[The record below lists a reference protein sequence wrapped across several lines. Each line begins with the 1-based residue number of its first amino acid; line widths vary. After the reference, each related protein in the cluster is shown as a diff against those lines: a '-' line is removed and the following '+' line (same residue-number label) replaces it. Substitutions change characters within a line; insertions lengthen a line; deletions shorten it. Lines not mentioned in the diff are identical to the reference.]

1 MTNGQ
6 MPNGAYYFRR
16 KDREMMKKI
25 IGVCLVLMILASTGC
40 KSKEEDNKD
49 SAAGPETSVLENE
62 AKIEQLTVQQKPEP
76 NSISLTILCSD
87 CGKDFKISEDK
98 KMMVCSGCGKKIDV
112 NTFEQMR
119 LEKIIEAMKKMQNE

>member
-1 MTNGQ
+1 MEYLILNADLISER
-6 MPNGAYYFRR
+6 NL
-16 KDREMMKKI
+16 EMD
-25 IGVCLVLMILASTGC
+25 LDLLSFLA
-40 KSKEEDNKD
+40 
-49 SAAGPETSVLENE
+49 VENE
-62 AKIEQLTVQQKPEP
+62 TKVEQPRQPTVQQKPEP
-76 NSISLTILCSD
+76 NSTSLTILCSD